1 MEITKGGNPE
11 SEMDRR
17 NPKDVFIE
25 SSPSQQAEIKPVNG
39 RHAEDETEEDLILG
53 DEDQLEGDEEEYD
66 IVLEDESDEDD
77 LDDDDL
83 ILDSDDDIDEE
94 TDEDL

>member
-11 SEMDRR
+11 SGMDNR

-66 IVLEDESDEDD
+66 IVLEDESDEEE